1 MEKLLTTFSGQS
13 IVGLTNK
20 FVHNKV
26 HVMTYSSMRTRG
38 HPGEYYRG
46 YAPLPLNTVIKFV
59 PQQQAWIIE
68 RFGRFNRIL
77 EPGLAILLPI
87 FDQIKYVKT
96 LKEVAVEIPTQS
108 AITQDNVTITIDG
121 VLYYR
126 IFDPYKAS
134 YGIEDADFSIS
145 QLAQTT
151 MRSEIGQMSLDK
163 TLAERALLN
172 LNITRAINEASAAW
186 GIECLRYEIRDIHP
200 PDSVVKAM
208 HSQVS
213 AERQKRA
220 QILESEGQRQSAIN
234 VAEGKKQAQ
243 ILASEAQRTE
253 QINFAGGDAEAILL
267 KAKATAAG
275 IEKVAAALESQT
287 YGSNAISV
295 FLAEKYI
302 EAFSQL
308 AKSSTTLLLPSVGSS
323 NNNSMLPSPSGG
335 LTSDP
340 ASFVA
345 QAMAIYQTID
355 KANKIKEVVKN
366 PKIISE

>member
-1 MEKLLTTFSGQS
+1 MKNNSLQVLAQGFSVAS
-13 IVGLTNK
+13 RSA
-20 FVHNKV
+20 
-26 HVMTYSSMRTRG
+26 YSTVR
-38 HPGEYYRG
+38 YRG
-46 YAPLPLNTVIKFV
+46 GGSSYGGAGGYYVARRSLPLNTIIKFV
-59 PQQQAWIIE
+59 PQQQAWVVE
-68 RFGRFNRIL
+68 RFGKFHRIL
-77 EPGLAILLPI
+77 EPGLALLLPFI
-87 FDQIKYVKT
+87 DQIRYVKT

-126 IFDPYKAS
+126 IFEPYKAS

-163 TLAERALLN
+163 TLAERAQLN
-172 LNITRAINEASAAW
+172 HNITRAINEAAAAW

-220 QILESEGQRQSAIN
+220 LILESEGQRQSAIN
-234 VAEGKKQAQ
+234 VAEGHKQAQ
-243 ILASEAQRTE
+243 ILASEAKKME
-253 QINFAGGDAEAILL
+253 QINLAAGDAEAILL
-267 KAKATAAG
+267 KAKATATG
-275 IEKVAAALESQT
+275 VERVAAALEEKSRGSQ
-287 YGSNAISV
+287 AVSV

-302 EAFSQL
+302 DAFSHL
-308 AKSSTTLLLPSVGSS
+308 AKTSTTLLLPSGSTSGSS
-323 NNNSMLPSPSGG
+323 SGPS

-345 QAMAIYQTID
+345 QAMSIYNVI
-355 KANKIKEVVKN
+355 NKQQAAALAKDPPMKSLE
-366 PKIISE
+366 